1 MAEEDLDSSWWN
13 SLQSPAIAGLTD
25 GYYAPANSYAGQ
37 TSGSSKA
44 YDLLKLTEETT
55 GLNLFYP
62 GEEDLHDAARAFVS
76 GGGGG
81 GNDTDPPPVTWSG
94 SGGSYSSV
102 DQESLDRQSA
112 NLLSKEY
119 ERAANDQL
127 QSAIAAQQ
135 ALAEQAEFDKNTF
148 NKLVKVADRTKNVA
162 DANARESSNDD
173 YFSQLVNLQGMNRSF
188 KNSSGGSYGSINNT
202 REDLIRRQDAN
213 TTAELASNLR
223 TNLQNNR
230 DTWTSS
236 YNNSLS
242 DYRTNAQKRAA
253 SQSEINREYAQGVS
267 NLASSFYSG
276 ISGLSTEDVRNE
288 WIDSDG
294 NRLNEA
300 NWMQYGDVSN
310 RPSDLYESSKWTDGL
325 EDYKLTTKEPDVISK
340 NAHDTVYNQYKDKSN
355 NWAKLYS
362 YQ

>member
-1 MAEEDLDSSWWN
+1 MYASEALAENPEYWAQRFGNDSSD
-13 SLQSPAIAGLTD
+13 TD
-25 GYYAPANSYAGQ
+25 P
-37 TSGSSKA
+37 
-44 YDLLKLTEETT
+44 D
-55 GLNLFYP
+55 
-62 GEEDLHDAARAFVS
+62 D
-76 GGGGG
+76 
-81 GNDTDPPPVTWSG
+81 DPPPVTWSNSWSN

-300 NWMQYGDVSN
+300 DWMQYGDVSN